1 MDLILQRLKSKTY
14 QLAILTALVGFI
26 QANPQLISDTLKLS
40 ASQLGWVMSGLGIIA
55 MVIRELTTKAIS
67 EK

>member
-1 MDLILQRLKSKTY
+1 MELILQRLKSKTY
-14 QLAILTALVGFI
+14 QLAILTALVGFV

-40 ASQLGWVMSGLGIIA
+40 ATQLGWVMSGVGIIA

-67 EK
+67 DK

>member
-1 MDLILQRLKSKTY
+1 MILQRLKSKTY
-14 QLAILTALVGFI
+14 QLAILTALVGFV

-40 ASQLGWVMSGLGIIA
+40 ATQLGWVMSGVGIIA

>member
-14 QLAILTALVGFI
+14 QLAILTALVGFV
-26 QANPQLISDTLKLS
+26 QANPQLISDTLKLTTT
-40 ASQLGWVMSGLGIIA
+40 QLGWVMSGVGLVA

>member
-1 MDLILQRLKSKTY
+1 MELILQRLKSKTY

-40 ASQLGWVMSGLGIIA
+40 ATQLGWVMSGVGIIA
-55 MVIRELTTKAIS
+55 MVIREFTNKPLF

>member
-1 MDLILQRLKSKTY
+1 MELILQRLKSKTY

-26 QANPQLISDTLKLS
+26 QANPSLIGDTLKLTTT
-40 ASQLGWVMSGLGIIA
+40 QLGWVMSGVGLVA

>member
-1 MDLILQRLKSKTY
+1 MELILQRLKSKTY
-14 QLAILTALVGFI
+14 QLAILTALVGFV

-40 ASQLGWVMSGLGIIA
+40 ATQLGWVMSGAGIIA